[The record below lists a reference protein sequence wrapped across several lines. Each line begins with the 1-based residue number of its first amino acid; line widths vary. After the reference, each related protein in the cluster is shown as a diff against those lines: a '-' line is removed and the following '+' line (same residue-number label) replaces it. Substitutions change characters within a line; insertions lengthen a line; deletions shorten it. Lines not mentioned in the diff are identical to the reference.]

1 MSETLQIL
9 EKLNTFYSGAFTQLI
24 TYTVGILAFI
34 GIVIPFAIATFQN
47 KQLKKDQTSL
57 SNQIANEL
65 IAAKEEMKREIE
77 EQMSKREEGLRKLVL
92 ETKNEIDSEI
102 RKFDRLAFARS
113 VHLQARSLLVDYPA
127 SAAFDALNAAKHYAT
142 YKDEQ
147 NLISSLALFKE
158 AIPKVCK
165 TDFDDYDIKKACDD
179 AVKSIE
185 KLNEHGRYTQ
195 ELKFIKQSVVEAE
208 KRPSE

>member
-77 EQMSKREEGLRKLVL
+77 EQMSKRGEGLRKLVL
-92 ETKNEIDSEI
+92 ETKNVIDSEI
-102 RKFDRLAFARS
+102 RNFDRLAFARCS
-113 VHLQARSLLVDYPA
+113 ELGRVHG
-127 SAAFDALNAAKHYAT
+127 F
-142 YKDEQ
+142 
-147 NLISSLALFKE
+147 ISQGL
-158 AIPKVCK
+158 
-165 TDFDDYDIKKACDD
+165 
-179 AVKSIE
+179 
-185 KLNEHGRYTQ
+185 
-195 ELKFIKQSVVEAE
+195 
-208 KRPSE
+208 